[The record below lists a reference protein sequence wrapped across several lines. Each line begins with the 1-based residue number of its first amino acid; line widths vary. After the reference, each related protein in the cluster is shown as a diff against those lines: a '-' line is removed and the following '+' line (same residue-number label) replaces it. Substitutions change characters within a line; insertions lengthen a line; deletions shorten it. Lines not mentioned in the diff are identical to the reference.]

1 MGTGVIS
8 RTDDSISSNILRCE
22 IRCYRKKEPIEGFF
36 VVLNPVLTVTRLP
49 NVSQTP
55 AIERLVPG
63 HTVQDSM
70 PLILNPLFGHPT
82 CRHEYQ

>member
-1 MGTGVIS
+1 MGTGIIS
-8 RTDDSISSNILRCE
+8 RTDGCISSNIVRCE
-22 IRCYRKKEPIEGFF
+22 IRCYRKKERIEGFF

-63 HTVQDSM
+63 HAV
-70 PLILNPLFGHPT
+70 
-82 CRHEYQ
+82 